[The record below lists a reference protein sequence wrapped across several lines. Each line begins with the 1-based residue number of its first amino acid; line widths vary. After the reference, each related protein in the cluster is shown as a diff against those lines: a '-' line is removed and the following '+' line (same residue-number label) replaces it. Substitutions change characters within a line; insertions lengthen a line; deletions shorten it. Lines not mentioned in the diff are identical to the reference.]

1 MPLNSQGNRY
11 LRFQMNSSE
20 NAHAVEVALDSDTVS
35 VKSRTVINS
44 GVLLN
49 TSISIT
55 SLKELFFL

>member
-1 MPLNSQGNRY
+1 MPLNSQDNRY
-11 LRFQMNSSE
+11 LHFQMNSSE
-20 NAHAVEVALDSDTVS
+20 NAQAVEVVLDSDTVS